1 MKLCDL
7 IYIDFLLIVVCV
19 SVDSCFGW
27 DWWKQCLWF
36 VNYSWYRLGVCIF
49 NCQERFVDI
58 QILGI
63 GYFYVIF
70 VFICML
76 FYEIIV
82 NC

>member
-27 DWWKQCLWF
+27 DWWKYCLWF

-49 NCQERFVDI
+49 NC
-58 QILGI
+58 
-63 GYFYVIF
+63 
-70 VFICML
+70 
-76 FYEIIV
+76 
-82 NC
+82 